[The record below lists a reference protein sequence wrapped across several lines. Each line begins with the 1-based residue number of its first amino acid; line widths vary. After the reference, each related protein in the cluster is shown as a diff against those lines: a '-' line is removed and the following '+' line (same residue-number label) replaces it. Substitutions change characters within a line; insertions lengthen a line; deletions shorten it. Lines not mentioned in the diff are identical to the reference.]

1 MQNSNLNSTTFSH
14 QKVLVIGDAMI
25 DSYYHGNI
33 VRMSPEANVP
43 VVDILETENKLGG
56 AANVALNIK
65 SLGANAMLIALAGND
80 NDAIL
85 LENMLQN
92 EKIEHILLKENRPTT
107 VKTRIYNQ
115 LSYVLR
121 VDKETTEEIDENVS
135 DTLLQNI
142 ESAIKNFKPD
152 ICILQDYNKG
162 LLTEYNVPLIIQL
175 LKESNILIAVDPKK
189 KNFFSY
195 KNVDLFKPNTKEVEE
210 ALQLNF
216 DKNQKIELTKIF
228 DKLHNLLNFNMLLL
242 TLSDQGIFISNKN
255 KAHSFPAF
263 KRKVVDVSGAGDTVI
278 AMAALLL
285 SLGFGLREIAY
296 FSNLAGGLVIEQKGV
311 STLNIEDFIKNI
323 EK

>member
-1 MQNSNLNSTTFSH
+1 
-14 QKVLVIGDAMI
+14 MI

-33 VRMSPEANVP
+33 ARISPEANVP
-43 VVDILETENKLGG
+43 VVDVLETENKLGG

-85 LENMLQN
+85 LENMLQS
-92 EKIEHILLKENRPTT
+92 EKIEHILIKENRPTT

-115 LSYVLR
+115 LNYVLR
-121 VDKETTEEIDENVS
+121 VDKETTEEIDENVTN
-135 DTLLQNI
+135 TLLKNI
-142 ESAIKNFKPD
+142 ESAIKIFKPD

-162 LLTEYNVPLIIQL
+162 LLTEYNIPLIIQL
-175 LKESNILIAVDPKK
+175 LKENNILIAVDPKK

-210 ALQLNF
+210 ALKINF
-216 DKNQKIELTKIF
+216 DKSQKLDLIQIF
-228 DKLHNLLNFNMLLL
+228 DKLYNKLKFNVLLL
-242 TLSDQGIFISNKN
+242 TLSEKGVFISNQN

-285 SLGFGLREIAY
+285 SLGFGLRDIAY
-296 FSNLAGGLVIEQKGV
+296 YSNLAGGLVIEQKGV
-311 STLNIEDFIKNI
+311 STLTIEKFIKNI

>member
-1 MQNSNLNSTTFSH
+1 MQNSNLNSTSFSH

-43 VVDILETENKLGG
+43 VVDVLETENKLGG

-85 LENMLQN
+85 LENMLQD

-115 LSYVLR
+115 LNYVLR

-135 DTLLQNI
+135 NTLLKNI
-142 ESAIKNFKPD
+142 ELAIKNFKPD

-175 LKESNILIAVDPKK
+175 LKENNILIAVDPKK

-216 DKNQKIELTKIF
+216 DKSQKIELTKIF
-228 DKLHNLLNFNMLLL
+228 DNLHNLLNFNILLL

-278 AMAALLL
+278 SMAVLLL

-311 STLNIEDFIKNI
+311 ATLTIEDFLKSI